1 MLAFMQC
8 SQPGHGGLRRYSSFG
23 TGFCE
28 CVLKNYYFTP
38 KEQMPSRGVCF
49 SSPSAKLQ
57 PDIEM
62 QIPFSPPGRWQ
73 VAREGREGR
82 GEGARNRGVKFKLQ
96 RKIWRNVC
104 V

>member
-1 MLAFMQC
+1 
-8 SQPGHGGLRRYSSFG
+8 
-23 TGFCE
+23 
-28 CVLKNYYFTP
+28 
-38 KEQMPSRGVCF
+38 
-49 SSPSAKLQ
+49 
-57 PDIEM
+57 M

-104 V
+104 VISGVAYLPFGADGSQGDKAERSLWAVLFGTIGI